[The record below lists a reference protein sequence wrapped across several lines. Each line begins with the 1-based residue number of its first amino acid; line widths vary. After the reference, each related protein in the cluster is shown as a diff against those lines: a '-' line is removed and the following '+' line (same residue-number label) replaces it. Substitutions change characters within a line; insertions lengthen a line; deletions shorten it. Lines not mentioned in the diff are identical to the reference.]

1 MIAESQQLPTDAADY
16 AELQKRMRALKI
28 DQPDFETLFPEI
40 GGKMEEIKNRNNG
53 YAPGTEPK

>member
-1 MIAESQQLPTDAADY
+1 MFDIPTQLPTDAADY
-16 AELQKRMRALKI
+16 AVLQERMSAL
-28 DQPDFETLFPEI
+28 DMDDANFETLFVEI